1 LHSIRFPGGL
11 IYLKVLVVGGGA
23 REHAICNAVFRSK
36 DAELYSVMSNLNPAI
51 KNMAKD
57 FLQEK
62 ETNVENVVSWAK
74 EKKVDM
80 VLVGPEA
87 PLEKGIVDS
96 LQKAG
101 ISACAPS
108 KEAAKIETDKEWMRN
123 LLKKY
128 KTPGQLKCET
138 FTNPEKAKKFIES
151 LNCEVAIKP
160 IGLTGGKG
168 VRVSGDHFKDI
179 NGAMEYVNE
188 VINNKIGGQSKVLIE
203 EKAIGEEFTLQAFS
217 DGKTILPLH
226 AVQDH
231 KRLLPGDK
239 GVNTGGMGSYSCGNG
254 LLPFLNRSDYEEGAV
269 ILQKIVEAL
278 DKEGCPYI
286 GPIYGQFML
295 TIDGPKIIEINAR
308 FGDPEAMNVLP
319 LLETDYVDLCKAML
333 NGSLNKKKIK
343 MKKMSTV
350 CKYVVPEGYGIKSLS
365 GKKVYVD
372 EPAIKNTGSQL
383 FYASVNKE
391 NNFVTTTSSRSL
403 AVVGISSSLKD
414 AENICEEA
422 LNFVKS
428 DHIFIRHD
436 IGTQELIQRR
446 IDHMN
451 QIRGL

>member
-1 LHSIRFPGGL
+1 M
-11 IYLKVLVVGGGA
+11 KVLVVGGGA
-23 REHAICNAVFRSK
+23 RENAICNAVVKSK

-51 KNMAKD
+51 KNISVD

-62 ETNVENVVSWAK
+62 ETNVDKVVDWAK
-74 EKKVDM
+74 EKQIDI

-87 PLEKGIVDS
+87 PLEKGIVNS
-96 LQKAG
+96 LQKEG
-101 ISACAPS
+101 ISACAPT
-108 KEAAKIETDKEWMRN
+108 KEAARIETDKEWMRA
-123 LLKKY
+123 LLKKHNV
-128 KTPGQLKCET
+128 TGQLRCDT
-138 FTNPEKAKKFIES
+138 FKDSKKAKKFIES
-151 LNCEVAIKP
+151 MDCEVAIKP

-168 VRVSGDHFKDI
+168 VRVSGDHFNDI
-179 NGAMEYVNE
+179 KGAMRYVNE
-188 VINNKIGGQSKVLIE
+188 VLNKKIGGQSKVLIE

-231 KRLLPGDK
+231 KRLLPGDE
-239 GVNTGGMGSYSCGNG
+239 GPNTGGMGSYSCENG
-254 LLPFLNRSDYEEGAV
+254 LLPFLSRSEYEEGAV

-278 DKEGCPYI
+278 DAEGCSYI

-319 LLETDYVDLCKAML
+319 LLDSDYVDLCRAMI
-333 NGSLNKKKIK
+333 NTSLNKKKIK

-391 NNFVTTTSSRSL
+391 NSFVTTTTSRSL
-403 AVVGISSSLKD
+403 AVVGISNSLD
-414 AENICEEA
+414 TAEGICEEA
-422 LNFVKS
+422 LKHVKS

-436 IGTQELIQRR
+436 IGKPELIQKR

-451 QIRGL
+451 KLRGM